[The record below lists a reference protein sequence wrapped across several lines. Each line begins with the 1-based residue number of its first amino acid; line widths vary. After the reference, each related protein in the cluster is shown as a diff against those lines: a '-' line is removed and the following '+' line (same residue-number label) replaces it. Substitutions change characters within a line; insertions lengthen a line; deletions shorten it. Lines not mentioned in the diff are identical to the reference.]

1 MPVGGVLGAA
11 DVYRRTQPAI
21 GILDA
26 EQVRELI
33 ISDQDE
39 HRSLSPAQM
48 ERRSDPA
55 ELLPEDTSGLP
66 RPCGARGRP
75 LGAGRNRFPGIQV
88 RPADMPVMGGSL
100 VRLICG

>member
-1 MPVGGVLGAA
+1 MPIGGVLGAA
-11 DVYRRTQPAI
+11 DVCRRTQPAI

-75 LGAGRNRFPGIQV
+75 LGAGVIGFRVSRY
-88 RPADMPVMGGSL
+88 
-100 VRLICG
+100 VRLICQ